1 MSICVADPVAVAMLY
16 GTTYQTGGFRL
27 TVTDAINGSNVATK
41 IDSYVNQTY
50 VAGPLVPGSQL
61 FYTID
66 MVRSQSLPVIAARLI
81 NAVNGP
87 CCMPF

>member
-1 MSICVADPVAVAMLY
+1 MIENRPLTLITCVADPVAVAMLY

-27 TVTDAINGSNVATK
+27 TVTDALNGTNHATK
-41 IDSYVNQTY
+41 IDSYVAQTY

-66 MVRSQSLPVIAARLI
+66 TVRSYS
-81 NAVNGP
+81 
-87 CCMPF
+87 